1 MRGRPFRRFLAVLWL
16 AVPTPADWAR
26 AVSPLTTDDAD
37 TVVRGRLQLN
47 AGWLFSRA
55 NTRFHAVPLNP
66 VIGLS
71 SRGELGATFGYLAR
85 DPAAPDE
92 DDRDGVTDL
101 TLSTKWRLWQ
111 RSDDELKLSARL
123 DLKLPT
129 ASQRRGLGSGNSDAS
144 AVLIATRCWSET
156 CLDWNV
162 GYAAID
168 APRGVSGDDSW
179 FFSQAVRHDLKERW
193 ALIGEAYAAVPSNG
207 ASATVFFSGG
217 AQLKIH
223 ENLLFS
229 GLIGSA
235 TGRSAPHFT
244 GYLGFSCV
252 F

>member
-1 MRGRPFRRFLAVLWL
+1 M
-16 AVPTPADWAR
+16 
-26 AVSPLTTDDAD
+26 SPLTTDDAD
-37 TVVRGRLQLN
+37 TVELGRLQLN
-47 AGWLFSRA
+47 AGWQFSRA
-55 NTRFHAVPLNP
+55 ATRFHALPVNP
-66 VIGLS
+66 VLGLS
-71 SRGELGATFGYLAR
+71 SRAELGGTFGYLAR
-85 DPAAPDE
+85 DPAAPGA

-101 TLSTKWRLWQ
+101 TLSTKWRVW
-111 RSDDELKLSARL
+111 RTSDDGLKLSARL

-129 ASQRRGLGSGNSDAS
+129 ASESRGLGSGNADAS

-168 APRGVSGDDSW
+168 ASRRVSGDDSW
-179 FFSQAVRHDLKERW
+179 IFSQAVRHDLKERW
-193 ALIGEAYAAVPSNG
+193 SLIGEAYAAVPSNG
-207 ASATVFFSGG
+207 ASATVHFNGG
-217 AQLKIH
+217 AQLKVH

-235 TGRSAPHFT
+235 AGRNAPDLT